1 MNFIELT
8 TARGQKYLFDVISG
22 WEIYDNDEKNQPALW
37 ANDIQGMNLSC
48 LESYAEIKARLMPEV
63 EVKRPVMRR
72 VEYSKMEWVAS
83 TIRERAGQYV
93 CVPQGEAWFHQF
105 GLEID
110 EDCSQNYS
118 VAILENDDGQVLTAR
133 ADLIRLIVGSAA

>member
-37 ANDIQGMNLSC
+37 ANDIQGRNLSC
-48 LESYAEIKARLMPEV
+48 PEAYAEIKARFMPEV

-72 VEYSKMEWVAS
+72 VEVLKYV
-83 TIRERAGQYV
+83 RANPAQKIFTAGYEKDY
-93 CVPQGEAWFHQF
+93 EAWFHQF
-105 GLEID
+105 GLYSD
-110 EDCSQNYS
+110 EDTEPYS
-118 VAILENDDGQVLTAR
+118 VAIVEKDDGSVDSIAVR
-133 ADLIRLIVGSAA
+133 LIRFIGAA